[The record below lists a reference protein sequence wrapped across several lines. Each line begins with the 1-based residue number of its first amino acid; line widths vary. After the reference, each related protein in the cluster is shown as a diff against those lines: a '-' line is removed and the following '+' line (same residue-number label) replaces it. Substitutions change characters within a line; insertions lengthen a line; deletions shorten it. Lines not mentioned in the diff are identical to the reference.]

1 MMDKLLRER
10 LDTSGLRIV
19 DSHAHLGFN
28 GPFDIQGDCADDLIV
43 QMDHAGVQQAAIS
56 PLAGLCVDVR
66 LGNDMTE
73 KMLLKYPGR
82 LIGMALA
89 NPNKPEEILPEL
101 ERCFDRLHMSMIKI
115 HPAMHSCP
123 MSAKSY
129 DLIYGFANER
139 GLLILNHDW
148 QSPKRMEALARAY
161 PNMRLVQAH
170 SAGNWDGH
178 REEDYFR
185 VARDCPNAYVD
196 ICASPVF
203 YDALERLVP
212 LAGEDHILFGSDM
225 PFLSMGFALGKVM
238 LSDLPADV
246 KQKILADNFLRALGR
261 A

>member
-196 ICASPVF
+196 IVHQHGSGHAHQLV
-203 YDALERLVP
+203 ALLKRIQMALHRLVAIAQLIEHVAQHSRVQ
-212 LAGEDHILFGSDM
+212 LALNAI
-225 PFLSMGFALGKVM
+225 
-238 LSDLPADV
+238 
-246 KQKILADNFLRALGR
+246 QKCLVQFHGHSPPS
-261 A
+261 